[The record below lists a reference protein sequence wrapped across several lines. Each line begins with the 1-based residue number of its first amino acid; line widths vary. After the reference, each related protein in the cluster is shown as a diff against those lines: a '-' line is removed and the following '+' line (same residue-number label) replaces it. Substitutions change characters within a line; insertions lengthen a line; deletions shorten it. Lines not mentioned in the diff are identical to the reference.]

1 MLADDA
7 TPENSNIFGIKNR
20 RKCQRYVLRIQRR
33 LDKAVAEGNQAN
45 IRKFSYLLAKRSK
58 AVKILSVFR
67 VCKENEGRHT
77 AGVDGMSISEDRET
91 AENQMIKL
99 LNEVDITQ
107 TPKPIRRVY
116 IPKPN
121 SNKKR
126 PLGIPTIRDR
136 INQDIT
142 RTAVEPICEFYFL
155 PCSYGFR
162 PKRSCHDA
170 IQDLFLKLSKKAS
183 KRWIIEGDIKGCF
196 DNIRHSHILDTLRS
210 WKVSSWITH
219 LINRMLKAGGAI
231 GTPQGGIISP
241 MLANVALTCLDKKMR
256 EESQDL
262 MNPIVR
268 YADDFIVVAKDES
281 RAIELKEVIKQHLNK
296 EVGLEL
302 SDEKT
307 HITEISKGFEF
318 LGFNIKKYKE
328 KLLIKP
334 SKESIKGLNYE
345 IRETAKKCEEAET
358 LIRKLNPILIGWANY
373 YRHVVSKEIF
383 SEMDTYTFECVYN
396 WIRDKHPTRG
406 EKWKANRYFK
416 TINKER
422 WYFYENNMTLSKIS
436 RIPIKRFVKIRSD
449 IRLYDMND
457 SEYWNKREFTNSKDS
472 IYNSFESTK
481 LFRGQKGKCEYCN
494 QSISQKDIQDYNIH
508 KHHLTP
514 ISKGGDY
521 ELSNLRLLH
530 TPCHKE
536 LHSKLSLDDMAS
548 YIDKGIDYV
557 RLTRPA

>member
-33 LDKAVAEGNQAN
+33 LDKAVAEGNQTN
-45 IRKFSYLLAKRSK
+45 IRYYSYLLAKRSK

-107 TPKPIRRVY
+107 TPRPIRRVY

-142 RTAVEPICEFYFL
+142 RTAIEPICEFYFL

-281 RAIELKEVIKQHLNK
+281 RAIELKEVIKQHLNE
-296 EVGLEL
+296 EVRLEL

-334 SKESIKGLNYE
+334 SKESIKGLKYE
-345 IRETAKKCEEAET
+345 IKETVKKCEEAET

-396 WIRDKHPTRG
+396 WTRDKHPTRG

>member
-1 MLADDA
+1 
-7 TPENSNIFGIKNR
+7 
-20 RKCQRYVLRIQRR
+20 
-33 LDKAVAEGNQAN
+33 
-45 IRKFSYLLAKRSK
+45 
-58 AVKILSVFR
+58 
-67 VCKENEGRHT
+67 
-77 AGVDGMSISEDRET
+77 
-91 AENQMIKL
+91 
-99 LNEVDITQ
+99 
-107 TPKPIRRVY
+107 
-116 IPKPN
+116 
-121 SNKKR
+121 
-126 PLGIPTIRDR
+126 
-136 INQDIT
+136 
-142 RTAVEPICEFYFL
+142 
-155 PCSYGFR
+155 
-162 PKRSCHDA
+162 
-170 IQDLFLKLSKKAS
+170 
-183 KRWIIEGDIKGCF
+183 
-196 DNIRHSHILDTLRS
+196 
-210 WKVSSWITH
+210 
-219 LINRMLKAGGAI
+219 MLKAGGAI

-256 EESQDL
+256 EESQGL

-268 YADDFIVVAKDES
+268 YADDFIVVVKNES
-281 RAIELKEVIKQHLNK
+281 KATELKEVIKQHLYK

-449 IRLYDMND
+449 MRLYDMND

-472 IYNSFESTK
+472 IYNSYELTK